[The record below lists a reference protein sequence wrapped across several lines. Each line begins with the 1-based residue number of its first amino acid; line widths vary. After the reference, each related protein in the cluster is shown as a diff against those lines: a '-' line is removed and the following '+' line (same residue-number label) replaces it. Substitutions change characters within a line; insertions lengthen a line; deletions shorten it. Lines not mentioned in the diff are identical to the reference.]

1 MTILGYIIYAF
12 GILLI
17 FGLTYLVIQQIKRQ
31 KPKRFLQTPLNT
43 PNHPSQHNLP
53 PELNNLEADHWL
65 DLEHAEQINNQ
76 TNKPAELEPEKKPEP
91 SINLADNKTYS
102 PSTSSNSD
110 NNTNWSQR
118 FKNPF
123 NLNIKNKPKS
133 NYIAYYLMAPPTH
146 SYPLISLK
154 RILNQCGLDNNE
166 SIFIANNSA
175 DYIFEVV
182 NAHEPGKFDFK
193 TYSNN
198 DIKGIVFILN
208 PKKYSGNSFS
218 KMLSVMHEVQTKLGG
233 ELLDEHKA
241 PISDTHLNK
250 VYDAL

>member
-17 FGLTYLVIQQIKRQ
+17 FGLTYLAIQQIKRQ
-31 KPKRFLQTPLNT
+31 KQPKH
-43 PNHPSQHNLP
+43 PNQYNLP

-65 DLEHAEQINNQ
+65 DLEHAEQINTQANNQ
-76 TNKPAELEPEKKPEP
+76 IKPEP
-91 SINLADNKTYS
+91 KIKPEPNINLADNKTYT
-102 PSTSSNSD
+102 PSTSSNSN

-133 NYIAYYLMAPPTH
+133 NYIAYYLIAPPTH

-154 RILNQCGLDNNE
+154 RILNQCGLDNND
-166 SIFIANNSA
+166 SIFIANNTEDNSPGNSS
-175 DYIFEVV
+175 DYLFEVV
-182 NAHEPGKFDFK
+182 NAHESGKFDFK
-193 TYSNN
+193 AYSNN
-198 DIKGIVFILN
+198 DIRGIVFILN
-208 PKKYSGNSFS
+208 PKNYSGDSFS

-233 ELLDEHKA
+233 ELLDEYQK

-250 VYDAL
+250 VYDTL

>member
-17 FGLTYLVIQQIKRQ
+17 FGLTYLAIQQIKRQ
-31 KPKRFLQTPLNT
+31 KQPKH
-43 PNHPSQHNLP
+43 PNQYNLP

-65 DLEHAEQINNQ
+65 DLEHAEQINTQANNQ
-76 TNKPAELEPEKKPEP
+76 IKPEP
-91 SINLADNKTYS
+91 NINLADNKTYT
-102 PSTSSNSD
+102 PSTSSNSN

-123 NLNIKNKPKS
+123 SLNIKNKPKP
-133 NYIAYYLMAPPTH
+133 NYIAYYLIAPSTH

-175 DYIFEVV
+175 DYLFEVV
-182 NAHEPGKFDFK
+182 NAHESGKFDFK
-193 TYSNN
+193 AYSNN
-198 DIKGIVFILN
+198 DIRGIVFILN
-208 PKKYSGNSFS
+208 PKNYSGDSFS

-233 ELLDEHKA
+233 ELLDEYQK

-250 VYDAL
+250 VYDTL